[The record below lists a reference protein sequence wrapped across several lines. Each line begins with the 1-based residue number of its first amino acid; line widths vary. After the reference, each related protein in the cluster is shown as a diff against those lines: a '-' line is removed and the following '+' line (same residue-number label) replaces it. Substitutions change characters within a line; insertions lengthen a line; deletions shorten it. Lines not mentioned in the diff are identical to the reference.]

1 MVSWL
6 VQETQIWVAVFSAR
20 RANDGIPVQSAA
32 AETMRND
39 PQDDPVE
46 KAQLDVGY
54 VPTIVTILMGV
65 IWGFNG
71 ISHYIMD

>member
-1 MVSWL
+1 M
-6 VQETQIWVAVFSAR
+6 R

-65 IWGFNG
+65 IWGLMG
-71 ISHYIMD
+71 LVTI